1 MNENIGTADLSGVEA
16 FVTATLTDRL
26 TASVN
31 YAYTRPKNEDT
42 GEDLLRRPRHKAG
55 FDIAF
60 RPLEGLTLSAEGTYV
75 GKRFDGEVFTFATIE
90 TPSYFVL
97 DLFAA
102 YDINETFRIFG
113 RIENALDRDFEEPDG
128 FAQPGIGGF
137 VGIRGIF

>member
-1 MNENIGTADLSGVEA
+1 MLSLASAGSS
-16 FVTATLTDRL
+16 
-26 TASVN
+26 ASVGFF
-31 YAYTRPKNEDT
+31 REGMRCHD
-42 GEDLLRRPRHKAG
+42 RRNRARTIRDH
-55 FDIAF
+55 
-60 RPLEGLTLSAEGTYV
+60 GTYV